1 MPANVLL
8 SGVFR
13 SGTTLLSRVLSAHP
27 DALVVSDPSIYFFK
41 AYRDFHFEQAGLERD
56 VERPNSSLFMDPYVD
71 VWSRI
76 LAADLSETMPDWAKR
91 QVREQLRDWKTAQH
105 PRLVAEI
112 ESVDGESF
120 RDFFA
125 SLLALLATLYGN
137 ENTRLV
143 GAKTSWCEA
152 FIPALGRAF
161 PEMKFVF
168 MVRDLRAVIASQNQQ
183 RGVGEG
189 TRPLLFYVH
198 HWRKSV
204 AFAMAWGR
212 LDPVFSKRCAV
223 VRYEDLISDLAGQ
236 LRPINRLLDLACHP
250 HQFNAERW
258 PDERMEGRWTPN
270 SSYHGQKQGLYSS
283 SVDRWRTSLS
293 GATVRAVEAL
303 AGPELALMGYDLERP
318 IASVD
323 AYLAA
328 NVEPDFESLAPWLKP
343 YPEAEFTRDPMLRRA
358 VCAAEAR
365 RRAMI
370 RSAYPADCR
379 RSRGL
384 LIDPRMAALLRPH
397 LLELERARPVKA
409 QSA

>member
-1 MPANVLL
+1 MPDNVLL

-56 VERPNSSLFMDPYVD
+56 AELPNSSLFMDPQID

-76 LAADLSETMPDWAKR
+76 LAADLSETMPAWAKN
-91 QVREQLRDWKTAQH
+91 QVRAQLRAWKSAQH
-105 PRLVAEI
+105 PRLVAGL
-112 ESVDGESF
+112 ESIDGATF
-120 RDFFA
+120 RDFFESLLRLLA
-125 SLLALLATLYGN
+125 SLYGD

-168 MVRDLRAVIASQNQQ
+168 MVRDLRAVIASQNQK
-183 RGVGEG
+183 RGMGEG

-223 VRYEDLISDLAGQ
+223 VRYEDLISDLAGE
-236 LRPINRLLDLACHP
+236 LRPINELLGLQSHP

-258 PDERMEGRWTPN
+258 PDERMEGCWRPN
-270 SSYHGQKQGLYSS
+270 TSYHAQKPGLYRT
-283 SVDRWRTSLS
+283 SVDRWRTSLTRAS
-293 GATVRAVEAL
+293 VRAVEAL
-303 AGPELALMGYDLERP
+303 AGPELALLGYDLERP

-323 AYLAA
+323 AYLAPG
-328 NVEPDFESLAPWLKP
+328 VEPDFDSLAPWLKP
-343 YPEAEFTRDPMLRRA
+343 YREAELTRDPMLRRA
-358 VCAAEAR
+358 ACAAEAR

-370 RSAYPADCR
+370 RSAYPTEGH

-384 LIDPRMAALLRPH
+384 LIDPRMARLLRPH
-397 LLELERARPVKA
+397 LIELERARATKA